1 MKKLIIILTV
11 VFTTVTAQAESHIV
25 LKDWQLGLDK
35 KQIKQVK
42 KDNKVCGKGK
52 FSFVNTGRNKCKLA
66 MKAVLA
72 GQMTIANEYMPM
84 PYVEYTD
91 GKSSTIFWKF
101 YHEGQNELMPP
112 FRYDQFIGAFQN
124 KHGSDIVC
132 EEHITGTR
140 IGVEYQD
147 ETCTLTKGDQMLVIE
162 KYGSNIDIGTVMIT
176 NIDQVNKEADLNQ
189 KSANQDL

>member
-1 MKKLIIILTV
+1 MKKFIIILTV
-11 VFTTVTAQAESHIV
+11 LFTASAQADSQIV

-52 FSFVNTGRNKCKLA
+52 FSFRKTGRNKCNLA
-66 MKAVLA
+66 VKAMLA

-91 GKSSTIFWKF
+91 GKSSTIIWKF
-101 YHEGQNELMPP
+101 YHDGQNELMPR

-124 KHGSDIVC
+124 KYGSDIVC
-132 EEHITGTR
+132 EQHITETR
-140 IGVEYQD
+140 IGVEYRD
-147 ETCTLTKGDQMLVIE
+147 ETCTLTKGDQMLVID

-176 NIDQVNKEADLNQ
+176 NIDQATKEAELKQ